1 MALYDPAL
9 RYYLAVYET
18 GSVNAAAR
26 RLFVAGSA
34 VSRQIARLEKEAGA
48 PLFDRLPTGVVPTDA
63 GHAFAG
69 FARRAIQDAGQL
81 VDEIHER
88 RSADTLISMA
98 ASSGA
103 GHEFLPRVA
112 ADYRGVHRGVRFE
125 LHVTEPVAA
134 THMVRDGAVDVA
146 VTFNLAIERGVRIV
160 HSTPA
165 PLCAVVRAGH
175 PLAGRPSVSLA
186 EVLTYPLVL
195 NPPRTTNRQL
205 VDVVSAAQ
213 GTPIEPVLVCD
224 NPGGMVRFIGRS
236 DAVGLI
242 GMISIGAYA
251 QAGEVVAIPLRDKE
265 LRQRTLQVQ
274 TQAGRHLP
282 TAVEEFVNALV
293 TALETTEI

>member
-98 ASSGA
+98 ASSGV

-112 ADYRGVHRGVRFE
+112 ADYRGVHHGVRFE
-125 LHVTEPVAA
+125 LHITEPVAA
-134 THMVRDGAVDVA
+134 THMVRDGAADVA

-160 HSTPA
+160 YSTPA
-165 PLCAVVRAGH
+165 PLCAVVHAGH
-175 PLAGRPSVSLA
+175 PLAGRPSASLA
-186 EVLTYPLVL
+186 EVLPYPLVL

-213 GTPIEPVLVCD
+213 GTPIEPVMVCE
-224 NPGGMVRFIGRS
+224 NPAAMVRFISRS

-251 QAGEVVAIPLRDKE
+251 QAGEVAAIPLRDKE

-282 TAVEEFVNALV
+282 TAVEEFVDALV

>member
-1 MALYDPAL
+1 MTLYDPAL

-48 PLFDRLPTGVVPTDA
+48 PLFDRQPTGVVPTDA

-88 RSADTLISMA
+88 RSAETLISMA
-98 ASSGA
+98 ASNGV

-112 ADYRGVHRGVRFE
+112 ADYRGVHHGVRFE
-125 LHVTEPVAA
+125 LHVTEPLAA
-134 THMVRDGAVDVA
+134 THRVRDGAADVA
-146 VTFNLAIERGVRIV
+146 VTFNIAIERGVRIV

-175 PLAGRPSVSLA
+175 ELAARPSVSLVDLRA
-186 EVLTYPLVL
+186 YPLVL

-205 VDVVSAAQ
+205 VDVVSAAH
-213 GTPIEPVLVCD
+213 GTPIEPVLVCE
-224 NPGGMVRFIGRS
+224 NPGAMVGFISRG

-242 GMISIGAYA
+242 GMISIGVHV
-251 QAGEVVAIPLRDKE
+251 QAGEVVAIPLSDKE

-274 TQAGRHLP
+274 VQAGRHLP
-282 TAVEEFVNALV
+282 TPVDEFVNTVVA
-293 TALETTEI
+293 TLEATPI

>member
-1 MALYDPAL
+1 MALYNPAL

-98 ASSGA
+98 ASNGV
-103 GHEFLPRVA
+103 GHEFLPRAA
-112 ADYRGVHRGVRFE
+112 ADYRGVHHGVRFE

-134 THMVRDGAVDVA
+134 THMVRDGVVDVA

-160 HSTPA
+160 YSTPA
-165 PLCAVVRAGH
+165 PLRAVVRAGH
-175 PLAGRPSVSLA
+175 PLAARPSVSLA
-186 EVLTYPLVL
+186 EVLPYPLVL

-213 GTPIEPVLVCD
+213 GTRIEPVLVCE
-224 NPGGMVRFIGRS
+224 NPGAMVRFIARS

-242 GMISIGAYA
+242 GMISIGGYA